1 MFNLRGLTESIK
13 LEIQRIVDELVEN
26 TTIYLRD
33 NQQEEEE
40 QQEDIQNDSL
50 IDMDHDFV
58 LWTNRQK
65 HVIKLC
71 REVSILVQKIKLIG
85 NYVNIANLEK
95 IDDLIY
101 QFNNRILN
109 KFDLNVV
116 LNQWKHNFILQ
127 LPKFTQAFIAIIEL
141 VFIIGGWKFEK

>member
-95 IDDLIY
+95 LMI
-101 QFNNRILN
+101 
-109 KFDLNVV
+109 
-116 LNQWKHNFILQ
+116 
-127 LPKFTQAFIAIIEL
+127 
-141 VFIIGGWKFEK
+141 